1 MSSSGHHVGRNALW
15 SVLNQSASQILVLI
29 VFLVNARF
37 IPKEDFGAMAIAML
51 VVEFFRQ
58 MIIESI
64 GTTLL
69 AKPAPDKQD
78 YNAGFILVT
87 GLSILSAIIVYSS
100 SGLIADVMGSEKIGY
115 ALEWIC
121 LILLTFG
128 LSRIHE
134 AYLSKNMQFK
144 KLALRSIFSV
154 LVGGGVG
161 IYMATEGYGLLSL
174 IVQQLVTTFL
184 SCLFLCVTTDWVP
197 KPDTTRAKISELFH
211 YAKHI
216 ATNNLSY
223 LSSAQADVFLSGY
236 FLGPIQTGVYNAAK
250 RVTLAATLIVGSSIG
265 SVSLPTLS
273 SALKDNDHAKLE
285 ATFLGFVRFSSF
297 LTAPIFSGMA
307 CLAFPIVAIL
317 LGDKWLDAAPALAL
331 LAPAAFFTTLG
342 QFSAYII
349 LAKNKP
355 LIKSLIAFGQALSG
369 VVLLILMAPYG
380 VEYAALAY
388 TLNCV
393 LTFPV
398 TLFLSLKIAEISFG
412 QYWAAL
418 WPSLLSSALMSAAVF
433 AGQYGLT
440 LSDISLH
447 PVFSVLVFVPIGA
460 LIYLASMWIFNKPTI
475 LESVHFVKASLGKRV
490 S

>member
-51 VVEFFRQ
+51 VAEFFRQ

-78 YNAGFILVT
+78 YNAGFILVS
-87 GLSILSAIIVYSS
+87 GLSILSAIVVYFS
-100 SGLIADVMGSEKIGY
+100 SGLIADVMRSEKIGY

-184 SCLFLCVTTDWVP
+184 SCLFLWVTTDWVP

-211 YAKHI
+211 
-216 ATNNLSY
+216 
-223 LSSAQADVFLSGY
+223 
-236 FLGPIQTGVYNAAK
+236 
-250 RVTLAATLIVGSSIG
+250 
-265 SVSLPTLS
+265 
-273 SALKDNDHAKLE
+273 
-285 ATFLGFVRFSSF
+285 
-297 LTAPIFSGMA
+297 
-307 CLAFPIVAIL
+307 
-317 LGDKWLDAAPALAL
+317 
-331 LAPAAFFTTLG
+331 
-342 QFSAYII
+342 
-349 LAKNKP
+349 
-355 LIKSLIAFGQALSG
+355 
-369 VVLLILMAPYG
+369 
-380 VEYAALAY
+380 
-388 TLNCV
+388 
-393 LTFPV
+393 
-398 TLFLSLKIAEISFG
+398 
-412 QYWAAL
+412 
-418 WPSLLSSALMSAAVF
+418 
-433 AGQYGLT
+433 
-440 LSDISLH
+440 
-447 PVFSVLVFVPIGA
+447 
-460 LIYLASMWIFNKPTI
+460 
-475 LESVHFVKASLGKRV
+475 
-490 S
+490 